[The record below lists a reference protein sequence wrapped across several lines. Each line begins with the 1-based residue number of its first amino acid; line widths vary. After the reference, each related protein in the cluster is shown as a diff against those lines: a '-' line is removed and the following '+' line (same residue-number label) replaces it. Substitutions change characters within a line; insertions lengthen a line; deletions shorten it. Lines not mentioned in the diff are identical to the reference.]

1 MPVTV
6 INSQLR
12 NSALKPETL
21 KLMNF
26 LNYLTLHPTA
36 NTMKKHIL
44 FLKSL
49 ITGIIIISS
58 GQSIA
63 EEIRIAVASNF
74 ATAITSIAQRFE
86 ANTDHQVTLS
96 FGSTGKHY
104 AQIKNGAPFDIFF
117 AADSKRPELL
127 EKQGIA
133 ITGSRFTYAT
143 GKLVLWSPKENYV
156 DSSGKVLEQMNFR
169 HLAIANPKLAPYGK
183 AAMEILQARGV
194 WDTLKSRTVRGEN
207 ISQTFQFVNSYNAEL
222 GFVAY
227 SQIKHAKHSVNGSWW
242 QIPQSL
248 YSPIEQQAVL
258 LKQNQAA
265 RDFLSFIKSNES
277 LEIIRSF
284 GYGTP

>member
-1 MPVTV
+1 
-6 INSQLR
+6 
-12 NSALKPETL
+12 
-21 KLMNF
+21 
-26 LNYLTLHPTA
+26 
-36 NTMKKHIL
+36 
-44 FLKSL
+44 
-49 ITGIIIISS
+49 
-58 GQSIA
+58 
-63 EEIRIAVASNF
+63 
-74 ATAITSIAQRFE
+74 
-86 ANTDHQVTLS
+86 
-96 FGSTGKHY
+96 
-104 AQIKNGAPFDIFF
+104 
-117 AADSKRPELL
+117 
-127 EKQGIA
+127 
-133 ITGSRFTYAT
+133 
-143 GKLVLWSPKENYV
+143 
-156 DSSGKVLEQMNFR
+156 MNFR